1 MSTTL
6 IRFGTDGWRAIIAEE
21 YTFDNVRTCAEGV
34 ARYLEQTGLAP
45 RGVIIGFD
53 TRFASENFAA
63 AAAEVIASHGIK
75 SYLFDSAAATPV
87 ACQAIL
93 DKKAGGSIII
103 TASHNPGTYNGFKY
117 KPEYAGSAPP
127 EVVEALEAHIDASQ
141 LEGEP
146 KRVKIEDAIKQG
158 LVEVFDP
165 RPAYDAHVATTIDL
179 DRIKNAGLNIVMDAM
194 HATAAGVLQRLIGG
208 GSTRILE
215 LRGERNP
222 AFPGMVSPEPIAKN
236 LAGLSETVVNT
247 EADIGLASDGDADRL
262 GIIDEKGVFIDQ
274 LQTYALLCYYLLEYR
289 KERGPLVRSLTSTR
303 MIDKLGAA
311 YGVPV
316 YETQVGFKYL
326 GPKMLEV
333 GAIAAGEE
341 SGGYSFGGHLPE
353 RDGVYAGLLFLDL
366 LARTGK
372 TPSELVKELYA
383 KVGEHFY
390 DRIDVHLQPGQRETV
405 LETIAKATPE
415 TLAGVKVLSK
425 DTLDGFRFE
434 TEVGW
439 LLIRPS
445 GTEPLLRIYTETTDK
460 ARVQPLLQAGRAL
473 AGL

>member
-1 MSTTL
+1 MTTTQ

-21 YTFDNVRTCAEGV
+21 YTFDNVRSCAEGV
-34 ARYLEQTGLAP
+34 ARYLEQENLAS

-53 TRFASENFAA
+53 TRFGSENFAA
-63 AAAEVIASHGIK
+63 AAAEVVAAHNIK
-75 SYLFDSAAATPV
+75 VYLFDAAAATPI
-87 ACQAIL
+87 ACHAIL

-103 TASHNPGTYNGFKY
+103 TASHNPGSYNGFKY

-127 EVVEALEAHIDASQ
+127 EVVEKLEANIDACQ
-141 LEGEP
+141 LDGAP
-146 KRVKIEDAIKQG
+146 KRIQIDEAIKQG
-158 LVEVFDP
+158 LVERFNP
-165 RPAYDAHVATTIDL
+165 RPAYDAHIATTVDL
-179 DRIKNAGLNIVMDAM
+179 DRIKNAGLNIVFDAM
-194 HATAAGVLQRLIGG
+194 HATGAGVLARLLKGG
-208 GSTRILE
+208 ATRVAE
-215 LRGERNP
+215 LRADRNP
-222 AFPGMVSPEPIAKN
+222 AFPGMVAPEPIARN
-236 LAGLSETVVNT
+236 LTQLSEAVVNT
-247 EADIGLASDGDADRL
+247 EADVGVATDGDADRL
-262 GIIDEKGVFIDQ
+262 GLIDEKGVFIDQ
-274 LQTYALLCYYLLEYR
+274 LQTFALLCYYLLEYR
-289 KERGPLVRSLTSTR
+289 GQRGPLVRSLTSTR

-316 YETQVGFKYL
+316 YETPVGFKYL
-326 GPKMLEV
+326 GPKMMET

-390 DRIDVHLQPGQRETV
+390 DRIDVHLQPGQRESAIERV
-405 LETIAKATPE
+405 AAASPE
-415 TLAGVKVLSK
+415 ALAGVKVLSK
-425 DTLDGFRFE
+425 DNIDGFRFE

-445 GTEPLLRIYTETTDK
+445 GTEPVLRIYTETTDK
-460 ARVQPLLQAGRAL
+460 SKVQPLLQAGRAL